1 MTPIL
6 RGNTYFLRMRVP
18 KRFAEVETRKQVYVS
33 LKTDSASEARNR
45 AGRAWQEM
53 LNGWEAKLA
62 GDFKL
67 ADHLFAE
74 AKKEAQRLG
83 FAYKPA
89 ADVAQL
95 PMPELAR
102 RIRAASEG
110 PEAAKAALGLVPPPT
125 ITVSASLELFWQVST
140 DKVINKTYDQIRR
153 WKNPRKKAIAMFI
166 DVIGDKPITEISTED
181 MLTFR
186 EHLIN
191 RVSDGKITMQSASKE
206 LTHFISTIR
215 AVNKMKRL
223 GVDLPFSD
231 LALKGGRAKKR
242 QPFSRAWI
250 QDRILAPGA
259 LDGLNAQAR
268 NILLMMINSGARP
281 SELAGLKVDHLDL
294 TGKIPMMSFLPEG
307 RQLKND
313 HSERRVPLHGVSLD
327 AARDAQG
334 AAKGDKLFP
343 AYFGRDKVSD
353 TINKFMKENGL
364 KESETTTLYS
374 LRHSFEDRL
383 IEAGVADR
391 VRADLFGHALQRE
404 RYGEGGGDEMR
415 YQAIKAVS
423 I

>member
-1 MTPIL
+1 MKPTL
-6 RGNTYFLRMRVP
+6 RGGTYFLRMRVP
-18 KRFAEVETRKQVYVS
+18 KRFEEVETRKHVWIS
-33 LKTDSASEARNR
+33 LKTDSASEANNR
-45 AGRAWQEM
+45 AKRARQEM

-83 FAYKPA
+83 FAYRPA
-89 ADVAQL
+89 SEVVEL
-95 PMPELAR
+95 PMAELSR
-102 RIRAASEG
+102 RIRAASES
-110 PEAAKAALGLVPPPT
+110 PEAAKAALGLVDPPVV
-125 ITVSASLELFWQVST
+125 TVSAALELFWAVST
-140 DKVINKTYDQIRR
+140 DKVINKTPDQLRR
-153 WKNPRKKAIAMFI
+153 WKNPRKKVVAKFI
-166 DVIGDKPITEISTED
+166 EVIGDKPITEISTED
-181 MLTFR
+181 MLMFR

-191 RVSDGKITMQSASKE
+191 RVSDGEITMQSASKE
-206 LTHFISTIR
+206 LTHFIGTIR

-231 LALKGGRAKKR
+231 LALKGGRQKKR

-250 QDRILAPGA
+250 QDKLLAPRA
-259 LDGLNAQAR
+259 LDGLNPQAR

-281 SELAGLKVDHLDL
+281 SEVAGLKVEHLDL
-294 TGKIPMMSFLPEG
+294 TGDIPMMSFVPDG

-327 AARDAQG
+327 AARDALG
-334 AAKGDKLFP
+334 AAKGDELFP

-353 TINKFMKENGL
+353 TINKFLRENGL

-423 I
+423 F

>member
-1 MTPIL
+1 MKPIL
-6 RGNTYFLRMRVP
+6 RGKTYFLRMRVP

-33 LKTDSASEARNR
+33 LKTDSASEAKNR
-45 AGRAWQEM
+45 AARAWQEM
-53 LNGWEAKLA
+53 LNGWEAQLA

-89 ADVAQL
+89 AEVAQL
-95 PMPELAR
+95 PMAELAK

-110 PEAAKAALGLVPPPT
+110 PETARAALGLAPPPT
-125 ITVSASLELFWQVST
+125 ITVSAALELFWEVST
-140 DKVINKTYDQIRR
+140 DKVINKTPDQVRR
-153 WKNPRKKAIAMFI
+153 WKNPRKKANAIFI
-166 DVIGDKPITEISTED
+166 EAVGDKPISGITAED
-181 MLTFR
+181 MLLFR

-191 RVSDGKITMQSASKE
+191 RVADGQITMQSANKD
-206 LTHFISTIR
+206 LTHFIGTIKT
-215 AVNKMKRL
+215 VNRMKKL
-223 GVDLPFSD
+223 DINLPFSD

-242 QPFSRAWI
+242 QPFSKTWI
-250 QDRILAPGA
+250 QEKLLVPGA
-259 LDGLNAQAR
+259 LDGLNPQAR
-268 NILLMMINSGARP
+268 NLLLMMINSGARP
-281 SELAGLKVDHLDL
+281 SELAGLKIDHLDL
-294 TGKIPMMSFLPEG
+294 TGEIPMMSFMPEG

-313 HSERRVPLHGVSLD
+313 HSERRVPLHGVSLN
-327 AARDAQG
+327 AARDALG
-334 AAKGDKLFP
+334 VAKGDKLFP

-353 TINKFMKENGL
+353 TINKFMRENGL

-423 I
+423 F